1 MIASFCKY
9 FIRKTYFIL
18 ENISHESFLIQKYFV
33 SLRRDYKTDGE
44 NIILSVLESQ
54 TQHKLKNTLD
64 GYVRNCFNFQHKR
77 ANASVA

>member
-18 ENISHESFLIQKYFV
+18 KNISHKSFLIQKYFV
-33 SLRRDYKTDGE
+33 SLRRDYKADGE
-44 NIILSVLESQ
+44 YIILSVLESQ

-64 GYVRNCFNFQHKR
+64 EYVRNCFNFQHKR